1 MRSEDKVMI
10 TEPHPHAAKIELGKV
25 DYDLVVPILYDFT
38 YNVDGV
44 LRDRNGNAVVVNRL
58 ADLQKIFKEQSRVWI
73 ILNREKFRSRKKNI
87 RWEYP
92 GAREE
97 LFIRQNCELKYR
109 SYLWSVYLWD
119 RSAGDMDTF
128 RQEPGGWVE

>member
-1 MRSEDKVMI
+1 
-10 TEPHPHAAKIELGKV
+10 
-25 DYDLVVPILYDFT
+25 
-38 YNVDGV
+38 V
-44 LRDRNGNAVVVNRL
+44 LHDRNGDARVVNRL
-58 ADLQKIFKEQSRVWI
+58 ADLQRIFVEDNRVWI
-73 ILNREKFRSRKKNI
+73 IINREKFRSRKKNI

-119 RSAGDMDTF
+119 QSLGKFETF
-128 RQEPGGWVE
+128 RKEPGSWIE

>member
-1 MRSEDKVMI
+1 MI
-10 TEPHPHAAKIELGKV
+10 TEPHPHAAKIELGRV

-38 YNVDGV
+38 YNKNGV
-44 LRDRNGNAVVVNRL
+44 LRDRNGDAEVVNRL
-58 ADLQKIFKEQSRVWI
+58 AQLQDIFTKTDRVWVI
-73 ILNREKFRSRKKNI
+73 VNREKFRSRKRNI

-97 LFIRQNCELKYR
+97 LFLRKNCDLKFR

-119 RSAGDMDTF
+119 RSQSDMYPF
-128 RQEPGGWVE
+128 RKESNSWVE